1 MIKLLK
7 EEDVLTDKN
16 IRKTQFENEWYFNLE
31 DMASYLEEDLSEVE
45 TLELPLLIEGKR
57 QKCKTATIKNIE
69 KGRKKEPLSDFN
81 QKLLKARFFK
91 K

>member
-1 MIKLLK
+1 MEVCLIQN
-7 EEDVLTDKN
+7 ES
-16 IRKTQFENEWYFNLE
+16 IHKTEFEKQWYFSLD
-31 DMASYLEEDLSEVE
+31 DMAVYLEEDLSEVE
-45 TLELPLLIEGKR
+45 HIELPLLIEGKR
-57 QKCKTATIKNIE
+57 KTVKTATFEDIE